1 MDKQKVLLVD
11 DHEVVRVGLGLIIG
25 NHPQF
30 EVVGYAKNLAETM
43 EQIKEHNPD
52 IIVLDIR
59 LQGENG
65 IDICR
70 EIKKLFPKIKI
81 LILTSFGDDELVMQ
95 AIMAGA
101 NGYLLKE
108 VGNDELLQGL
118 ETIAEGGS
126 LLDPLTTARVLSMMK
141 NMAEGKKTD
150 SIREKLSDQE
160 YKILALLGEGKTNNE
175 IGEFLNLSPKTV
187 KNYVS
192 NLLSKL
198 ELNNRAEAAVF
209 SVKNNIKLENL

>member
-25 NHPQF
+25 NHPLF
-30 EVVGYAKNLAETM
+30 EVVGYAKNLQETLQAM
-43 EQIKEHNPD
+43 EAKSPD
-52 IIVLDIR
+52 IVVLDIR

-65 IDICR
+65 IDICKQLR
-70 EIKKLFPKIKI
+70 TVYPKTKV

-118 ETIAEGGS
+118 ERIAEGGS
-126 LLDPLTTARVLSMMK
+126 LLDPLTTARVLNMMK
-141 NMAEGKKTD
+141 DMAEGKKSDTLRD
-150 SIREKLSDQE
+150 KLSEQE

-175 IGEFLNLSPKTV
+175 IGEVLNLSPKTV

-209 SVKNNIKLENL
+209 AVKNNIKHL

>member
-1 MDKQKVLLVD
+1 MDKIKILLVD

-25 NHPQF
+25 SSARF
-30 EVVGYAKNLAETM
+30 KVVGYAKNYAETLAGI
-43 EQIKEHNPD
+43 ENELPD

-70 EIKKLFPKIKI
+70 EIKIKYPSIKI

-108 VGNDELLQGL
+108 VGNDELIQGL
-118 ETIAEGGS
+118 ETLADGGS
-126 LLDPLTTARVLSMMK
+126 LLDPATTVRVLSMMK
-141 NMAEGKKTD
+141 NMAEGKKPD
-150 SIREKLSDQE
+150 SLRDKLSEQE

-175 IGEFLNLSPKTV
+175 IGENLNLSPKTI

-209 SVKNNIKLENL
+209 SVKNGIKL